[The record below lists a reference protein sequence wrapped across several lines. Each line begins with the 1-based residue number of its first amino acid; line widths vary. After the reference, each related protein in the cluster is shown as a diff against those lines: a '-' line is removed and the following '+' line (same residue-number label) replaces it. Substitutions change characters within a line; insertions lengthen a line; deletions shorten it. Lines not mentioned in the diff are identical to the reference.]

1 MKDFNL
7 DILNERISTQYTDM
21 KGILVRLFVAKT
33 LPGGRSYLC
42 HLKTC
47 ILPSFVR
54 PAHTF

>member
-21 KGILVRLFVAKT
+21 KGLLVRLFVAKT

-47 ILPSFVR
+47 IK
-54 PAHTF
+54 